1 MEKNYLHE
9 FLNKDKIIFDICVC
23 LGHIF
28 LFQRLYCLVCFLHYL
43 GKKCWI

>member
-23 LGHIF
+23 LGHII
-28 LFQRLYCLVCFLHYL
+28 LDGYVYSRL
-43 GKKCWI
+43 